1 MVTWHWFNDSAFLP
15 WCPLSSQSD
24 CSNWHFIGS
33 GSLNN
38 PKREWKLYT
47 IVYTQLSA
55 RQYSKYDIKNL
66 SQLTHSFWFRTM
78 LVPSAFLIITFTSF
92 STLLLITLYQY
103 MPQEM
108 VVEILV
114 HFTVQLFGFIS
125 KYKMVEVQM

>member
-1 MVTWHWFNDSAFLP
+1 
-15 WCPLSSQSD
+15 
-24 CSNWHFIGS
+24 
-33 GSLNN
+33 
-38 PKREWKLYT
+38 
-47 IVYTQLSA
+47 
-55 RQYSKYDIKNL
+55 
-66 SQLTHSFWFRTM
+66 M